1 MQKNRI
7 ITAIVIWLCMTALCA
22 NAQQTPGTFVEIG
35 GGMSISSLRF
45 FHSIKP
51 GFNTQVGIG
60 YTPFISQSILIP
72 IDSVGHARS
81 CHNPLDE
88 HIRAYLFVSYTS
100 KGETQVKIDNLEA
113 RGEINYFEI
122 KPQGRYYIPLTP
134 FYVGGGIF
142 IGIAASRSLSYNGKP
157 IRTVEASDYYRAFDT
172 GFIAAGGGEIGVGSV
187 RIVGE
192 ICLEKGIPNVSKTS
206 TKKHTFAIMLN
217 AGVSLTILD
226 KSFRHY

>member
-1 MQKNRI
+1 M
-7 ITAIVIWLCMTALCA
+7 
-22 NAQQTPGTFVEIG
+22 
-35 GGMSISSLRF
+35 
-45 FHSIKP
+45 
-51 GFNTQVGIG
+51 
-60 YTPFISQSILIP
+60 
-72 IDSVGHARS
+72 
-81 CHNPLDE
+81 
-88 HIRAYLFVSYTS
+88 
-100 KGETQVKIDNLEA
+100 EA